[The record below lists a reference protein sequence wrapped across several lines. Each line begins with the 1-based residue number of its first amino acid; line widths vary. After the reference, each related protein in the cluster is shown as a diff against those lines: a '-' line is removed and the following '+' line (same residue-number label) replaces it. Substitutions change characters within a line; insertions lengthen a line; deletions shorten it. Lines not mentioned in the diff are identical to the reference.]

1 VVKNF
6 LTELTKVTDFF
17 IIIATVFVFLAFL
30 TPAEKSIQPL
40 IDKNEKEL
48 SSILNN
54 QSQLISILESLRQQ
68 EIFLKDELNTILE
81 KAMVSIEVEVP
92 IVTIEG
98 EELEVPIVTIEGEE
112 LEVPIVTIEGEEL
125 EVPIVTI
132 EGEELEVPIVTS
144 LIEAD
149 INQVVS
155 QINSSIIDLQ
165 TLDNKISAS
174 EQTLKDFKLELKSD
188 KSISWLQPI
197 RKNTMILID
206 AGGIDGLIAGFA
218 SLIFCLVFKRRRV
231 WFSNVFGIRLK

>member
-1 VVKNF
+1 MVKNF

-54 QSQLISILESLRQQ
+54 RSQLISILESLRQQ
-68 EIFLKDELNTILE
+68 EIFLKDELDTILE

-112 LEVPIVTIEGEEL
+112 LEEPID
-125 EVPIVTI
+125 
-132 EGEELEVPIVTS
+132 TS

>member
-54 QSQLISILESLRQQ
+54 RSQLISILESLRQQ

-112 LEVPIVTIEGEEL
+112 LEEPID
-125 EVPIVTI
+125 
-132 EGEELEVPIVTS
+132 TS

>member
-1 VVKNF
+1 MVKNF

-54 QSQLISILESLRQQ
+54 RSQLISILESLRQQ

-98 EELEVPIVTIEGEE
+98 EELEEPIVTIEGEE

-125 EVPIVTI
+125 EEPID
-132 EGEELEVPIVTS
+132 TS

>member
-1 VVKNF
+1 MVKNF

-112 LEVPIVTIEGEEL
+112 LEEPID
-125 EVPIVTI
+125 
-132 EGEELEVPIVTS
+132 TS

>member
-1 VVKNF
+1 MVKNF

-54 QSQLISILESLRQQ
+54 RSQLISILESLRQQ

-98 EELEVPIVTIEGEE
+98 EEPEVPIVTIEGEE

-125 EVPIVTI
+125 EVPID
-132 EGEELEVPIVTS
+132 TS

>member
-1 VVKNF
+1 MVKNF

-54 QSQLISILESLRQQ
+54 RSQLISILESLRQQ

-98 EELEVPIVTIEGEE
+98 EELEEPID
-112 LEVPIVTIEGEEL
+112 
-125 EVPIVTI
+125 
-132 EGEELEVPIVTS
+132 TS